1 MKLKA
6 IEKICKATKTVFIWT
21 TDDGRKFIGDGAAFY
36 LLPDGLAMPATG
48 MLDVFDV
55 ALDKR
60 DDWTTADH
68 AVDCHGQALFAD
80 VTAEEEV
87 AEPIELTL
95 GVNGEVLRPVGNALQ
110 TILVNEA
117 YFKPLEDERATLRF
131 SLRRNLAGTPY
142 VVVKAG
148 LLLRAM
154 FTPVRLGAKLC
165 GMVSDTAARLERTR
179 EEYRG
184 GDENEAGQSV

>member
-1 MKLKA
+1 M
-6 IEKICKATKTVFIWT
+6 FIWT

-36 LLPDGLAMPATG
+36 LLPDGLAMPAAG

-68 AVDCHGQALFAD
+68 AADCRGMALFED
-80 VTAEEEV
+80 VAAAEEE

-95 GVNGEVLRPVGNALQ
+95 GVNGEVLRPVGNAFQ
-110 TILVNEA
+110 TILINEA
-117 YFKPLEDERATLRF
+117 YFKPLEDERQTLRF
-131 SLRRNLAGTPY
+131 FLRHNLAGTPY
-142 VVVKAG
+142 VAVKAG

-154 FTPVRLGAKLC
+154 LTPVRLGAKLC
-165 GMVSDTAARLERTR
+165 GMVSDTAARLEKTR

-184 GDENEAGQSV
+184 GDE